1 MTKLYK
7 KLLAIMNETKAI
19 EKNLTIEFKT
29 AKYKAV
35 SESAVLNEIKPLLKK
50 HGVMILPIETEMEQ
64 TGTLTKLTVKWKV
77 VDCESGEFEIL
88 SSVGNGSDSQDKG
101 SGKAFTYAYKAL
113 IQKTFM
119 LFSGED
125 TDNEHSDSISEKL
138 TKDPKKLSKLT
149 ELFDN
154 LDVAVQKAVL
164 QRYKVKE
171 IQQLPVDLWDRAIE
185 GMSK

>member
-1 MTKLYK
+1 MSYTTSTLKTLTEYWIQLYNGSDRLKFRDGRKHVQLFVRNIVSIEYFEELEVMTKLYK

-50 HGVMILPIETEMEQ
+50 HGVMILPIETDMEQ

-88 SSVGNGSDSQDKG
+88 SSVVMGQILKIKVL
-101 SGKAFTYAYKAL
+101 GKLLHT
-113 IQKTFM
+113 
-119 LFSGED
+119 
-125 TDNEHSDSISEKL
+125 H
-138 TKDPKKLSKLT
+138 TKH
-149 ELFDN
+149 
-154 LDVAVQKAVL
+154 
-164 QRYKVKE
+164 
-171 IQQLPVDLWDRAIE
+171 
-185 GMSK
+185 